1 MRDWLRP
8 GRGPVRPSSVV
19 LNPHCTRLPAVT
31 AASTRPAGIKRA
43 RSIWTVV
50 LALGLLGAP
59 LAADAQPASKVY
71 RIAIV
76 FTAVPV
82 AEMMESGN
90 APLRA
95 FFGEMR
101 RLGYVEGQNLV
112 VERRSALGR
121 PERFPEIAGEVVRLK
136 PDLVVVGANRIA
148 RAFQAATST
157 IPIVGPTLSFPV
169 EYGLATSL
177 ARPGS
182 NLTGLTEDAGPEI
195 AAKALELLTEAV
207 PGTAR
212 VAYTATTN
220 LWNGPVGALLRDAA
234 QRRGITLVGAL
245 MDGPFQEAQ
254 YLEAFRR
261 ITRTGAQAVLVGPT
275 GEHWVNRRLIAEL
288 ATRNRLPTMA
298 PWREFVEAGGLMAY
312 GVSTADNWR
321 RAAHYV
327 ERILRGS
334 KPGDLPI
341 EQATK
346 FELVISLRTATALGL
361 TIPPSMLARADEVI
375 Q

>member
-1 MRDWLRP
+1 MVMSNVREAMRR
-8 GRGPVRPSSVV
+8 
-19 LNPHCTRLPAVT
+19 
-31 AASTRPAGIKRA
+31 
-43 RSIWTVV
+43 RSIAALAT
-50 LALGLLGAP
+50 LALCALSATLG
-59 LAADAQPASKVY
+59 DAQPAPRTY

-90 APLRA
+90 PSLRA
-95 FFGEMR
+95 FFAEMR
-101 RLGYVEGQNLV
+101 RLGYVESQNLI

-121 PERFPEIAGEVVRLK
+121 PERFPEIAMEVVRLN
-136 PDLVVVGANRIA
+136 PDVIVTGANRIA

-157 IPIVGPTLSFPV
+157 IPIVGATLSFPV

-177 ARPGS
+177 ARPGR
-182 NLTGLTEDAGPEI
+182 NLTGLTDDAGPEI
-195 AAKALELLTEAV
+195 PAKALELLTEAV

-234 QRRGITLVGAL
+234 QRRGITLFAAL

-254 YLEAFRR
+254 YLEAFQR
-261 ITRTGAQAVLVGPT
+261 ITRTGAQAMLVGPT

-288 ATRNRLPTMA
+288 AIRNRLPTMA

-327 ERILRGS
+327 DRILKGA

-341 EQATK
+341 EQPTR
-346 FELVISLRTATALGL
+346 FELVISLRTATTLGV
-361 TIPPSMLARADEVI
+361 TIPPAMLTRADEVI
-375 Q
+375 R